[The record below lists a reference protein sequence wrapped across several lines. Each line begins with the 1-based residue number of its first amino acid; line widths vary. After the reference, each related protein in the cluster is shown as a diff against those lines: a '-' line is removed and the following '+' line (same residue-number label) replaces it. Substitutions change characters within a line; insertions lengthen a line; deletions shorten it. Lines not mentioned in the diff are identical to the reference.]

1 MVDQIVL
8 SLGAAALMGACAT
21 IAGAAEDLESDFGSQ
36 SNANSQVQLAPQVG
50 YLHRYYNKAVS
61 GEPVAYGFLC
71 CTAAAIA
78 FALMAAFPAAANATP
93 AIQFT
98 LGGIVFKSAVNPVI
112 ALGIGALI
120 ASLMYAVY
128 ATTAYMGRLTGQKR
142 FGQPIYLDILYT
154 TTPAIIAHAFIA
166 AMGIGTFSFLMMLIL
181 GQPFPF
187 PILAMLWGVIVGGMG
202 SAVGDVHYGA
212 EREYQNKPFGM
223 GLPAAQSG
231 KIVQKGEAGLRNSID
246 VAGYCVKHG
255 GPLTGFGLGITVFA
269 DSWREILFTQ
279 FWSGWGA
286 MLAGLLLIVIWVIVN
301 RLLEWWTRTTYG
313 PYKTAED

>member
-1 MVDQIVL
+1 MVEPTIVL
-8 SLGAAALMGACAT
+8 SLGTAALMGACAT

-71 CTAAAIA
+71 CTGAAIA
-78 FALMAAFPAAANATP
+78 LALMAALK
-93 AIQFT
+93 I
-98 LGGIVFKSAVNPVI
+98 NPVI
-112 ALGIGALI
+112 ALAFGAL
-120 ASLMYAVY
+120 AAALMYGVY

-142 FGQPIYLDILYT
+142 FGQPIYLDILLT

-166 AMGIGTFSFLMMLIL
+166 AMAIGTFSYLMNWVL

-255 GPLTGFGLGITVFA
+255 GPLTGFGLGITVFTDA
-269 DSWREILFTQ
+269 WREILFTQ
-279 FWSGWGA
+279 YWNGWGA
-286 MLAGLLLIVIWVIVN
+286 MVAGLLLVLIWVIAN
-301 RLLEWWTRTTYG
+301 RIMEMWTRSNY
-313 PYKTAED
+313 PAYKVAED

>member
-50 YLHRYYNKAVS
+50 YFHRYYNKAVS

-71 CTAAAIA
+71 CTGAAIA
-78 FALMAAFPAAANATP
+78 LALMVA
-93 AIQFT
+93 
-98 LGGIVFKSAVNPVI
+98 LSLNPVI
-112 ALGIGALI
+112 ALAIGALI

-128 ATTAYMGRLTGQKR
+128 ATSAYMGRLTGQKR
-142 FGQPIYLDILYT
+142 FGQPIYLDILYN
-154 TTPAIIAHAFIA
+154 TTPSLVAHAFIA
-166 AMGIGTFSFLMMLIL
+166 AMGIGTFSFLMNQVL

-187 PILAMLWGVIVGGMG
+187 VILAMLWGVIVGGMG

-231 KIVQKGEAGLRNSID
+231 KIVQKGEAGLRNSMDI
-246 VAGYCVKHG
+246 AGYCVKHG

-269 DSWREILFTQ
+269 DMWREILFTQ
-279 FWSGWGA
+279 FWQGWGA
-286 MLAGLLLIVIWVIVN
+286 MVAGLLLVLIWVIAN
-301 RLLEWWTRTTYG
+301 RILEMWTRNTYG
-313 PYKTAED
+313 PYKTAEE

>member
-1 MVDQIVL
+1 MVEPTIVL
-8 SLGAAALMGACAT
+8 SLGTAALMGACAT

-71 CTAAAIA
+71 CTGAAIA
-78 FALMAAFPAAANATP
+78 LALMAS
-93 AIQFT
+93 
-98 LGGIVFKSAVNPVI
+98 LKLNPVI
-112 ALGIGALI
+112 ALAIGALI
-120 ASLMYAVY
+120 ASLMYGVY

-154 TTPAIIAHAFIA
+154 TTPSIIAHAFIA
-166 AMGIGTFSFLMMLIL
+166 AMAIGTFSFLMSWVLK
-181 GQPFPF
+181 QPFPF
-187 PILAMLWGVIVGGMG
+187 PILAMLWGIIVGGMG

-255 GPLTGFGLGITVFA
+255 GPLTGFGLGITVFT

-279 FWSGWGA
+279 FWNGWGA
-286 MLAGLLLIVIWVIVN
+286 MVAGLLMVVIWVIVN
-301 RLLEWWTRTTYG
+301 RILEMWTRSTYP
-313 PYKTAED
+313 PYKSAEE

>member
-1 MVDQIVL
+1 MVEPTLVL
-8 SLGAAALMGACAT
+8 SLGTAALMGACAT

-61 GEPVAYGFLC
+61 GEPVAYAFLC
-71 CTAAAIA
+71 CTGAAIA
-78 FALMAAFPAAANATP
+78 FALMAALNINA
-93 AIQFT
+93 
-98 LGGIVFKSAVNPVI
+98 VI
-112 ALGIGALI
+112 ALAIGALI
-120 ASLMYAVY
+120 AALMYGVY

-154 TTPAIIAHAFIA
+154 HTPSIIAHAFIA
-166 AMGIGTFSFLMMLIL
+166 AMAIGTFSYLMNLIL

-255 GPLTGFGLGITVFA
+255 APLTGFGLGITVFS

-279 FWSGWGA
+279 YWNGWGA
-286 MLAGLLLIVIWVIVN
+286 MVAGLLLVLIWVIAN
-301 RLLEWWTRTTYG
+301 RILEMWTRKTYG
-313 PYKTAED
+313 PYKAAED

>member
-1 MVDQIVL
+1 MVETIVL

-71 CTAAAIA
+71 CTGAAIA
-78 FALMAAFPAAANATP
+78 LALNT
-93 AIQFT
+93 
-98 LGGIVFKSAVNPVI
+98 
-112 ALGIGALI
+112 ALGINIVISLALGALI
-120 ASLMYAVY
+120 AALMYAVY

-154 TTPAIIAHAFIA
+154 TTPSLIAHAFIA
-166 AMGIGTFSFLMMLIL
+166 ALGIGAFSYLMNLVL
-181 GQPFPF
+181 GQPFPY

-231 KIVQKGEAGLRNSID
+231 KIVQKGEAGLRNSMD

-255 GPLTGFGLGITVFA
+255 APLTGFGLGITVFA

-279 FWSGWGA
+279 FWNGWGA
-286 MLAGLLLIVIWVIVN
+286 MVAGLLLVLIWVIAN
-301 RLLEWWTRTTYG
+301 RILEMWTRNTYG

>member
-1 MVDQIVL
+1 MVEPTIVL
-8 SLGAAALMGACAT
+8 SLGTAALMGACAT

-36 SNANSQVQLAPQVG
+36 SNANSQVQLAPQIG
-50 YLHRYYNKAVS
+50 YLHRYYNKAIS

-71 CTAAAIA
+71 CTGAAIA
-78 FALMAAFPAAANATP
+78 LALMAAFK
-93 AIQFT
+93 I
-98 LGGIVFKSAVNPVI
+98 NPVI
-112 ALGIGALI
+112 ALAFGAL
-120 ASLMYAVY
+120 AAALMYGVY

-142 FGQPIYLDILYT
+142 FGQPIYLDILLT

-166 AMGIGTFSFLMMLIL
+166 AMAIGTFSYLMNWIL

-255 GPLTGFGLGITVFA
+255 GPLTGFGLGMTVFL

-279 FWSGWGA
+279 YWNGWGA
-286 MLAGLLLIVIWVIVN
+286 IVAGLLLVLIWVIFN
-301 RLLEWWTRTTYG
+301 RILEMWTKKSY
-313 PYKTAED
+313 PAYKTAEE

>member
-71 CTAAAIA
+71 CTGAAIA
-78 FALMAAFPAAANATP
+78 LALMVALSF
-93 AIQFT
+93 
-98 LGGIVFKSAVNPVI
+98 NPVI
-112 ALGIGALI
+112 ALAVGSLI
-120 ASLMYAVY
+120 AALMYAVY

-142 FGQPIYLDILYT
+142 FGQPIYLDILYN
-154 TTPAIIAHAFIA
+154 TTPSLVAHAFIA
-166 AMGIGTFSFLMMLIL
+166 AMGIGTFSFLMNQIL

-187 PILAMLWGVIVGGMG
+187 PVLAMLWGVIVGGMG

-231 KIVQKGEAGLRNSID
+231 KIVQKGEAGLRNSMDI
-246 VAGYCVKHG
+246 AGYCVKHG

-279 FWSGWGA
+279 FWQGWGA
-286 MLAGLLLIVIWVIVN
+286 MVAGLLLVLIWVIAN
-301 RLLEWWTRTTYG
+301 RILEMWTRNTYG
-313 PYKTAED
+313 PYKTAEE

>member
-1 MVDQIVL
+1 MVEPTIVL
-8 SLGAAALMGACAT
+8 SLGTAALMGACAT

-71 CTAAAIA
+71 CTGAAIA
-78 FALMAAFPAAANATP
+78 LALMMAF
-93 AIQFT
+93 
-98 LGGIVFKSAVNPVI
+98 KVNPVI
-112 ALGIGALI
+112 ALAFGALA
-120 ASLMYAVY
+120 ASLMYGVY

-142 FGQPIYLDILYT
+142 FGQPIYLDILLT
-154 TTPAIIAHAFIA
+154 TTPTIIAHAFIA
-166 AMGIGTFSFLMMLIL
+166 AMAIGTFSYLMNWIL

-246 VAGYCVKHG
+246 IAGYCVKHG
-255 GPLTGFGLGITVFA
+255 GPLTGFGLGITVFT

-279 FWSGWGA
+279 YWNGWGS
-286 MLAGLLLIVIWVIVN
+286 MVAGLLLVLIWVIVN
-301 RLLEWWTRTTYG
+301 RVLEMWTRKNY
-313 PYKTAED
+313 PAYKVAEE

>member
-71 CTAAAIA
+71 CTGAAIA
-78 FALMAAFPAAANATP
+78 LALMVA
-93 AIQFT
+93 
-98 LGGIVFKSAVNPVI
+98 LSLNPVI
-112 ALGIGALI
+112 ALAIGALI
-120 ASLMYAVY
+120 SALMYAVY
-128 ATTAYMGRLTGQKR
+128 ATTAYMGRLSGQKR
-142 FGQPIYLDILYT
+142 FGQPIYLDILYN
-154 TTPAIIAHAFIA
+154 TTPSLVAHAFIA
-166 AMGIGTFSFLMMLIL
+166 AMGIGTFSFLMNQIL

-231 KIVQKGEAGLRNSID
+231 KIVQKGEAGLRNSMDI
-246 VAGYCVKHG
+246 AGYCVKHG

-279 FWSGWGA
+279 FWQGWGA
-286 MLAGLLLIVIWVIVN
+286 MVAGLLLVVIWVIFN
-301 RLLEWWTRTTYG
+301 RILEMWTRNTYG

>member
-1 MVDQIVL
+1 MVEPTIVL
-8 SLGAAALMGACAT
+8 SLGTAALMGACAT

-71 CTAAAIA
+71 CTGAAIA
-78 FALMAAFPAAANATP
+78 LALMAALK
-93 AIQFT
+93 I
-98 LGGIVFKSAVNPVI
+98 NPVI
-112 ALGIGALI
+112 ALAVGALV
-120 ASLMYAVY
+120 ASLMYGVY
-128 ATTAYMGRLTGQKR
+128 ATTAYMGRLSGQKR
-142 FGQPIYLDILYT
+142 FGQPIYLDILLT

-166 AMGIGTFSFLMMLIL
+166 AMAIGTFSFLMNWVL

-187 PILAMLWGVIVGGMG
+187 PMLAMLWGIIVGGMG

-246 VAGYCVKHG
+246 IAGYCVKHG
-255 GPLTGFGLGITVFA
+255 GPLTGFGLGITVFI

-279 FWSGWGA
+279 YWNGWGA
-286 MLAGLLLIVIWVIVN
+286 MVAGLLLVLIWVIVN
-301 RLLEWWTRTTYG
+301 RILEMWTRKSY
-313 PYKTAED
+313 PAYKSAEE

>member
-1 MVDQIVL
+1 MVETLVL
-8 SLGAAALMGACAT
+8 SLGTAALMGACAT

-71 CTAAAIA
+71 CTGAAIA
-78 FALMAAFPAAANATP
+78 LALMAALK
-93 AIQFT
+93 I
-98 LGGIVFKSAVNPVI
+98 NPVI
-112 ALGIGALI
+112 ALAIGALV
-120 ASLMYAVY
+120 ASLMYGVY

-154 TTPAIIAHAFIA
+154 TTPSIIAHAFIA
-166 AMGIGTFSFLMMLIL
+166 AMAIGTFSYLMNLIL

-187 PILAMLWGVIVGGMG
+187 PILALLWGIIVGGMG

-231 KIVQKGEAGLRNSID
+231 KIVQKGEAGLRNSMD

-255 GPLTGFGLGITVFA
+255 GPLTGFGLGITVFI

-279 FWSGWGA
+279 YWNGWGA
-286 MLAGLLLIVIWVIVN
+286 MVAGLLLVLIWVIVN
-301 RLLEWWTRTTYG
+301 RILEMWTRSHY
-313 PYKTAED
+313 PAYKVAED

>member
-71 CTAAAIA
+71 CTGAAIA
-78 FALMAAFPAAANATP
+78 LALMVALSF
-93 AIQFT
+93 
-98 LGGIVFKSAVNPVI
+98 NPVI
-112 ALGIGALI
+112 ALAVGSLI
-120 ASLMYAVY
+120 AALMYAVY

-142 FGQPIYLDILYT
+142 FGQPIYLDILYN
-154 TTPAIIAHAFIA
+154 TTPSLVAHAFIA
-166 AMGIGTFSFLMMLIL
+166 AMGIGTFSFLMNQIL

-231 KIVQKGEAGLRNSID
+231 KIVQKGEAGLRNSMDI
-246 VAGYCVKHG
+246 AGYCVKHG

-279 FWSGWGA
+279 FWQGWGA
-286 MLAGLLLIVIWVIVN
+286 MVAGLLLVLIWVIAN
-301 RLLEWWTRTTYG
+301 RILEMWTRNTYG

>member
-71 CTAAAIA
+71 CTGAAIA
-78 FALMAAFPAAANATP
+78 LALMVALSF
-93 AIQFT
+93 
-98 LGGIVFKSAVNPVI
+98 NPVI
-112 ALGIGALI
+112 ALAVGSLI
-120 ASLMYAVY
+120 AALMYAVY

-142 FGQPIYLDILYT
+142 FGQPIYLDILYN
-154 TTPAIIAHAFIA
+154 TTPSLVAHAFIA
-166 AMGIGTFSFLMMLIL
+166 AMGIGTFSFLMNQIL

-187 PILAMLWGVIVGGMG
+187 PVLAMLWGVIVGGMG

-231 KIVQKGEAGLRNSID
+231 KIVQKGEAGLRNSMDI
-246 VAGYCVKHG
+246 AGYCVKHG

-279 FWSGWGA
+279 FWQGWGA
-286 MLAGLLLIVIWVIVN
+286 MVAGLLLVLIWVIAN
-301 RLLEWWTRTTYG
+301 RILEMWTRNTYG